1 MRLLKQGVAVA
12 SLSLLSVFGV
22 GGARASDG
30 HGDGN
35 GHDDGNGHGDHDG
48 PQCIAYFGPFS
59 SQTGLPCSSPIG
71 LCTHGALQGE
81 FPASYD
87 FTFATLV
94 SANDPHDPTKS
105 VYTGTSVVTATD
117 GSGVI
122 YTQDTGIIHIPTDGS
137 PAPFVTKAVIASG
150 TKKYHETEGAFV
162 ATGNL
167 VFQTGQAVGSFSA
180 VLCKE

>member
-1 MRLLKQGVAVA
+1 MRLLKQGFAVA
-12 SLSLLSVFGV
+12 SLCLLSVGGV
-22 GGARASDG
+22 AVARAS
-30 HGDGN
+30 N
-35 GHDDGNGHGDHDG
+35 GHDDDHGHGNGNGHGDHDG
-48 PQCIAYFGPFS
+48 PQCVAYYGPFS
-59 SQTGLPCSSPIG
+59 SQTGLPCNSPIG

-87 FTFATLV
+87 FTFTTLV
-94 SANDPHDPTKS
+94 SANDPTDPTKS

-122 YTQDTGIIHIPTDGS
+122 YTEDTGIIHIPTDGS
-137 PAPFVTKAVIASG
+137 PAAFVTKAVISSG

-167 VFQTGQAVGSFSA
+167 VFQTGLAVGSFSA
-180 VLCKE
+180 VLCKD